1 MLKMPSMLF
10 TLKKFRAGRR
20 QHAMYWPILFD
31 PEMNLI
37 IQKIED

>member
-10 TLKKFRAGRR
+10 TLMKFRAGRR